1 MIKSFCVLFAGILI
15 LTGCSPAPIDQA
27 KVEDPTTSKKA
38 SSAVPITIAQYG
50 HIFLY
55 MPLYVAQRKDFF
67 KKHGLDVKLVSTGGD
82 EKTFTAV
89 VTGNAQFGV
98 SDPTFVAIAREH
110 GQSGKVVAAVVRG
123 VPFWIVALKKDIGV
137 FTKPED
143 FEGHRCAAFTAPSTS
158 YAVMKKILADG
169 KTKKASIV
177 QGAFG
182 TLPAL
187 LKSDQVD
194 LALEL
199 EPTVSILVGEGAH
212 VVYSPKDE
220 LGDFA
225 FTGLEVSDKFAA
237 EHPDLIKACV
247 AALKDAMD
255 YIHQDFDGA
264 VEVAKQEFP
273 EVKPEIVKDALARLR
288 DSGTIPKSPMLP
300 KSAWDKAISM
310 RRDLGDLDSAGTYE
324 ENVDMSYLDMI
335 YLDKPAGTAE
345 TSGDKTRSTDPGSE
359 TKSTSSPDNQ

>member
-1 MIKSFCVLFAGILI
+1 MKSLYAFLIGMIVLA
-15 LTGCSPAPIDQA
+15 GCSTTPKEDA
-27 KVEDPTTSKKA
+27 KVEAPSTATSA
-38 SSAVPITIAQYG
+38 SSAVPVTIAQYG

-55 MPLYVAQRKDFF
+55 MPIYVAQRKDFF

-123 VPFWIVALKKDIGV
+123 VPFWIVAMKKEIAV
-137 FTKPED
+137 FNKPED

-187 LKSDQVD
+187 LKSDQAD
-194 LALEL
+194 LALEI

-212 VVYSPKDE
+212 VVYSPKDQ

-225 FTGLEVSDKFAA
+225 FTGLEVSDKFAK
-237 EHPDLIKACV
+237 EHPEQIKACV
-247 AALKDAMD
+247 AALTEAMEF
-255 YIHQDFDGA
+255 IHKDFDGA

-273 EVKPEIVKDALARLR
+273 DVKPEIVKDALARLR
-288 DSGTIPKSPMLP
+288 DSGTIPQDPTLP
-300 KSAWDKAISM
+300 KTAWDSAIKM
-310 RRDLGDLDSAGTYE
+310 RKDLGDLKSAGSYD
-324 ENVDMSYLDMI
+324 ENVDMSYLSSSSGAQDASA
-335 YLDKPAGTAE
+335 DESKSESTTE
-345 TSGDKTRSTDPGSE
+345 TH
-359 TKSTSSPDNQ
+359 